1 MRLLILGHNYAP
13 EELGI
18 GPYTTGLAEHF
29 NTQGHEVTV
38 LTSFPHYPTYRWHD
52 EPGLYRSEV
61 RSGVVVRRIR
71 LILPKRRSAF
81 WRVVFDTSVGAGLLI
96 SSIGVSRP
104 DLVLSVIPTLQTG
117 MAGGI
122 LAELWGVPLIVWI
135 HDLPIEA
142 ALAVGMLRPG
152 TLPKLGASFERFVYR
167 LASRIVVIGNRF
179 RDNLMA
185 KGIEGQ
191 RVAVIPDWIEAGQM
205 STANPDPEMRRH
217 LAGSADKFVVLHTGA
232 MAEKQGLG
240 NVVDAARALADDPT
254 ISTVLVGDGPTKE
267 QLVAA
272 KEQHGLTNLRILDV
286 QPGKDYGRMLASA
299 DVLLLNQRRDV
310 VEAVVPSKL
319 LHYMA
324 AGRPIIAAVNQ
335 ASVAAELIWEA
346 KSGVLVSPEDPGQL
360 ADAIRNIR
368 DNPDLRSRLGA
379 NGREYA
385 ARNFAKP
392 EIMELWDH
400 LIADVVSSAGNP
412 RPNS

>member
-29 NTQGHEVTV
+29 KTRGHDVTV

-152 TLPKLGASFERFVYR
+152 TLPKLDRKS
-167 LASRIVVIGNRF
+167 VV
-179 RDNLMA
+179 
-185 KGIEGQ
+185 
-191 RVAVIPDWIEAGQM
+191 
-205 STANPDPEMRRH
+205 
-217 LAGSADKFVVLHTGA
+217 
-232 MAEKQGLG
+232 
-240 NVVDAARALADDPT
+240 
-254 ISTVLVGDGPTKE
+254 
-267 QLVAA
+267 
-272 KEQHGLTNLRILDV
+272 
-286 QPGKDYGRMLASA
+286 
-299 DVLLLNQRRDV
+299 
-310 VEAVVPSKL
+310 
-319 LHYMA
+319 
-324 AGRPIIAAVNQ
+324 
-335 ASVAAELIWEA
+335 
-346 KSGVLVSPEDPGQL
+346 
-360 ADAIRNIR
+360 
-368 DNPDLRSRLGA
+368 
-379 NGREYA
+379 
-385 ARNFAKP
+385 
-392 EIMELWDH
+392 
-400 LIADVVSSAGNP
+400 
-412 RPNS
+412 